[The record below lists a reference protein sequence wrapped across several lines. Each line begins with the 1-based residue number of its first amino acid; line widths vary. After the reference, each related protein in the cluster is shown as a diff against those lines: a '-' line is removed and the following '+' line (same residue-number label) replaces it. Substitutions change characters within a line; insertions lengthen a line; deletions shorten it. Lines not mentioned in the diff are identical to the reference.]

1 MFEHILRNAIAHG
14 IEDSEKRRAT
24 GKSPTGTITIGAP
37 TSAQQDASVVRVS
50 IRDDGCG
57 VDLAKV
63 LGIAYAKGLAIRG
76 ENYSDAAIR
85 EFLFMPGFS
94 TAASVNELAGR
105 GVGLDVVRSSIAGLG
120 GMVSIESA
128 ANMGTEFVL
137 TLPTDTSSMHVVP
150 VSANGYRCLIPLS
163 LVMRIVPVSSSIGV
177 ELNPAAGTVTIAEDS
192 FDLIELASRVPKV
205 GAQQN
210 AASRGHLVLMSES
223 GVTKAVLV
231 DAIGAQTRAVV
242 RRLGPFVRDIP
253 GMVAGTVL
261 SNGEVGLVVNP
272 LRLRPLGQ
280 EAGERSLAQSS
291 TKRIMVVDDSST
303 VRLVTARFLRRLG
316 FEVQTARD
324 GLDALQQLSK
334 GIQPDIFIFDL
345 EMPGMGGFELIAEIK
360 RKSEFETTPIVVIS
374 SRSADKHRERAKQLG
389 ASAYLSKPYE
399 DSQLQAVLDRVIG
412 LPV

>member
-1 MFEHILRNAIAHG
+1 
-14 IEDSEKRRAT
+14 
-24 GKSPTGTITIGAP
+24 
-37 TSAQQDASVVRVS
+37 
-50 IRDDGCG
+50 
-57 VDLAKV
+57 
-63 LGIAYAKGLAIRG
+63 
-76 ENYSDAAIR
+76 
-85 EFLFMPGFS
+85 
-94 TAASVNELAGR
+94 
-105 GVGLDVVRSSIAGLG
+105 
-120 GMVSIESA
+120 
-128 ANMGTEFVL
+128 
-137 TLPTDTSSMHVVP
+137 
-150 VSANGYRCLIPLS
+150 
-163 LVMRIVPVSSSIGV
+163 
-177 ELNPAAGTVTIAEDS
+177 
-192 FDLIELASRVPKV
+192 
-205 GAQQN
+205 
-210 AASRGHLVLMSES
+210 MSES